1 MATLSTEAVT
11 ALVAVS
17 RRHSG
22 AALAAWLLLTAAALI
37 YTGFNLRVDADTR
50 ELMSP
55 ELAWRQDAQALA
67 QAFPARARQLIVV
80 IDGPGNGIARARD
93 ALVRSLSGAADIDA
107 VFAPAGDP
115 WLQRHGLLFLSPEQ
129 LQQTVRQLEQAQP
142 FLGRLSQQP
151 SLAAL
156 AELLQQAQARR
167 AQFSDLSLGA
177 VQLQLAAA
185 ISTPGTEPVL
195 DWTALLT
202 PLAPA
207 PARELVLIVP
217 RAGLAPA
224 RAVAAVTA
232 GLEAARRAAPAARL
246 RLTGPAAMQTEEM
259 REIAAGVVETAW
271 CSLLGVTLLIAFA
284 LRSWRLT
291 AACLLT
297 MLAGLALTT
306 GFAALAVGRL
316 NLISASFAALY
327 IGLAIAYALHFCMRA
342 IELRAQGCSHDAAMR
357 QTAAATGTALLLSA
371 LTTAAAFYAFIP
383 TRYAA
388 VAELGL
394 IAGSGLLI
402 GFLLTVS
409 LLPALIERY
418 GIKAL
423 EQAAQRMPEGRTG
436 TTTRLAAL
444 RPRRRV
450 VQGLAVLLAAGGA
463 WLLPQLRFDHNPLHL
478 NPENSESFQTL
489 RELMNS
495 SDTPL
500 TASVLAAD
508 AAAAEQFSRQLE
520 ALPEV
525 RHSVSAASLVPAEQA
540 LKLELIADLQLAL
553 GGGFAVPTGDQ
564 LTPDP
569 ARDLAALRQLALAL
583 ASTGHD
589 EPGARQLADTLN
601 RWLRQPSATTPEAL
615 QALSQR
621 LLDGL
626 PALLI
631 RINTAL
637 EAGPVTLDDLPETLR
652 SQWISDDGR
661 WRVEAVPAE
670 NLDDD
675 AALQRYADAV
685 LSVAPH
691 ASDAPI
697 EFAAA
702 ARSVIE
708 AFTVAFSLALGVILL
723 CLRALLGNLGDSL
736 RALAPVLLGSLLLCA
751 ICVLIDLPLN
761 MANLIALPL
770 LLGTNVDAA
779 IHLVLRARTDVA
791 QHLTGTSTGRAVV
804 YMVLAELA
812 GFASL
817 MLSPHQGI
825 ASLGLMFTLGLLL
838 TLGCILWLLPALLA
852 SRDAQSAA
860 C

>member
-1 MATLSTEAVT
+1 MTTRSTQAVA
-11 ALVAVS
+11 ALVAMS

-22 AALAAWLLLTAAALI
+22 SALLVWLLLTTLALI
-37 YTGFNLRVDADTR
+37 YTSLHLRVDADTR

-55 ELAWRQDAQALA
+55 ELPWRQDAMALA
-67 QAFPARARQLIVV
+67 QAFPERARQLIVV
-80 IDGPGNGIARARD
+80 IDGPAGEIARARD
-93 ALVRSLSGAADIDA
+93 ALLQSLTGAPGIDT

-129 LQQTVRQLEQAQP
+129 LQQTIRQLEQAQP

-151 SLAAL
+151 SIAAL
-156 AELLQQAQARR
+156 AELLQQAQAHRS
-167 AQFSDLSLGA
+167 QFGGPSLSA

-185 ISTPGTEPVL
+185 VSAQDSDPVL
-195 DWTALLT
+195 DWTTLLT
-202 PLAPA
+202 PSAPT
-207 PARELVLIVP
+207 RELVLVVP
-217 RAGLAPA
+217 RSGLSPA
-224 RAVAAVTA
+224 NAVAAVTA
-232 GLEAARRAAPAARL
+232 GLDTARRAAPTARL
-246 RLTGPAAMQTEEM
+246 RLTGPAAMQVEEM

-271 CSLLGVTLLIAFA
+271 CSLLGVSLLIAFA

-297 MLAGLALTT
+297 MLVGLALTT
-306 GFAALAVGRL
+306 GFATLAVGRL

-342 IELRAQGCSHDAAMR
+342 IELRAQGHGHDAAMQ
-357 QTAAATGTALLLSA
+357 QTANATGTALLLSA

-418 GIKAL
+418 GVVAL
-423 EQAAQRMPEGRTG
+423 ER
-436 TTTRLAAL
+436 AAL
-444 RPRRRV
+444 RMPQARASTPTGVAALKPSRRTIQV
-450 VQGLAVLLAAGGA
+450 LAVLLASGSA

-478 NPENSESFQTL
+478 NPQNSESFQTL

-508 AAAAEQFSRQLE
+508 GRAAEQLSRQLQ

-525 RHSVSAASLVPAEQA
+525 HHSVSAASLIPTEQA

-553 GGGFAVPTGDQ
+553 GGGFAVPNVDQ
-564 LTPDP
+564 FAADPD
-569 ARDLAALRQLALAL
+569 RDLAALQRLAAAL
-583 ASTGHD
+583 IHTQDGD
-589 EPGARQLADTLN
+589 PGTRQLADALN
-601 RWLRQPSATTPEAL
+601 EWLQQPSATTPEAL
-615 QALSQR
+615 QALSHR
-621 LLDGL
+621 LLAGL
-626 PALLI
+626 PALLTQ
-631 RINTAL
+631 INAAL
-637 EAGPVTLDDLPETLR
+637 EAGPATLDDLPDALR
-652 SQWISDDGR
+652 SQWISDDGY

-675 AALQRYADAV
+675 EALQRYADAV
-685 LSVAPH
+685 ISVAPH

-708 AFTVAFSLALGVILL
+708 AFTIAFALALAVILL
-723 CLRALLGNLGDSL
+723 CLRALLGSFGDSL

-751 ICVLIDLPLN
+751 ICVLFDLPLN

-779 IHLVLRARTDVA
+779 IHLVLRARTNAA
-791 QHLTGTSTGRAVV
+791 QELTATSTGRAVV

-852 SRDAQSAA
+852 SPDADPAP